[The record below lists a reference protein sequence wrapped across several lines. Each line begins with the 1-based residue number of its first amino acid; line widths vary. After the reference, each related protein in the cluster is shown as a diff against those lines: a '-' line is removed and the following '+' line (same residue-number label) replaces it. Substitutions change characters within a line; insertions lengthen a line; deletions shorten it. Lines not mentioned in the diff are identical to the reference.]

1 VRNNLVPVE
10 TVRGKL
16 YLPQNQAGDVKWLVE
31 TLDRLD
37 PGRSRPLLMQVY
49 ATGYGYYLGRPL
61 STHLTYAFFLSS
73 RGPES
78 ALEEVRQ
85 LSPKPFL
92 LANRS
97 TEGTSLGYAGPSY
110 WDYQGYKGPNITID
124 QPIFENLTSE
134 CRLISEKGSGF
145 YRLYDCAS
153 SLE

>member
-1 VRNNLVPVE
+1 MPM
-10 TVRGKL
+10 K
-16 YLPQNQAGDVKWLVE
+16 
-31 TLDRLD
+31 TLDGLD
-37 PGRSRPLLMQVY
+37 PARSRPVLMQLY
-49 ATGYGYYLGRPL
+49 ATGYGYYVGRPL

-73 RGPES
+73 SGPES
-78 ALEEVRQ
+78 ALDEVRR

-97 TEGTSLGYAGPSY
+97 AEGTSIRYAGPSY

-124 QPIFENLTSE
+124 RPMFESLTSG
-134 CRLISEKGSGF
+134 CRLVSEKGSGF